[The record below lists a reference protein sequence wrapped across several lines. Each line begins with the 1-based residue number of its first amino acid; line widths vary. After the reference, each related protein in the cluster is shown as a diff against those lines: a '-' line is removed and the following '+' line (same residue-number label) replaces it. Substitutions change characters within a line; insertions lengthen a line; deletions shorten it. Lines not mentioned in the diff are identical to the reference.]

1 MRRQGNIRLVVSF
14 LIAIAMALIL
24 PGLSIAGSLEPPP
37 HAVDG
42 SGNPIPTTHP
52 KFACRGAFMD
62 NADGTVTDCKT
73 GMIWMKNARCFDPKR
88 WSDALAVCS
97 ALASGSC
104 DLNDGSSAGDWRLPT
119 IEELKTL
126 PDRAYFSPTLSNAK
140 GDGQWIEGD
149 AFAGVQS
156 PTGYWSATTRA
167 ADVST
172 AWGVW
177 LFDGSVYWGWKL
189 NYYNVWCVRGG
200 N

>member
-1 MRRQGNIRLVVSF
+1 MKVRGKIIVAGV
-14 LIAIAMALIL
+14 IIMAFAIL
-24 PGLSIAGSLEPPP
+24 PCLSIAGSLEPPP

-42 SGNPIPTTHP
+42 SGNPVPTTHP
-52 KFACRGAFMD
+52 KFACRGAFID

-73 GMIWMKNARCFDPKR
+73 GMIWMRNANCLSGN
-88 WSDALAVCS
+88 WNNALAVCS

-126 PDRAYFSPTLSNAK
+126 PDRTYSIPTLSNAK

-149 AFAGVQS
+149 AFTGVQS
-156 PTGYWSATTRA
+156 WTGYWSATTMASDANR
-167 ADVST
+167 

-177 LFDGSVYWGWKL
+177 LLNGSVFWSIKS
-189 NYYNVWCVRGG
+189 NAFNVWCVRSGP
-200 N
+200 